1 MFKTLLV
8 YLFLAKNGCPFEN
21 MQNTKADCGLEKS
34 IRYLKKYVFEML
46 PISLMKNL
54 NQKLG
59 KNLVFF
65 NRVRN
70 IEKWLSQISSV
81 VLRRQ
86 ENCVINQL
94 TVINL
99 QIFCARNDL
108 PSLASPSDINA
119 TR

>member
-46 PISLMKNL
+46 LISLMKNL

-65 NRVRN
+65 L
-70 IEKWLSQISSV
+70 IG
-81 VLRRQ
+81 
-86 ENCVINQL
+86 
-94 TVINL
+94 
-99 QIFCARNDL
+99 
-108 PSLASPSDINA
+108 
-119 TR
+119 

>member
-1 MFKTLLV
+1 MFKTPFV

-21 MQNTKADCGLEKS
+21 MQNTKADCGLEKN

-86 ENCVINQL
+86 ENCVINRL

-108 PSLASPSDINA
+108 PSLVSPSDINA